1 MLINNFFNLSTITNT
16 DQSILATIK
25 LSASHKIFKGHF
37 PNNPVTPGVVQIQL
51 VKELLEHQ
59 LNKKIT
65 LKEVGRC
72 KFLAILNPN
81 ENPEIEVKIDYSF
94 VDENLKVSAHGFA
107 KNNSQSF
114 FKFTA
119 KYV

>member
-1 MLINNFFNLSTITNT
+1 MLINNFFTIKSIQNT
-16 DQSILATIK
+16 DKSILATIK
-25 LSASHKIFKGHF
+25 LNASHKIFKGHF

-59 LNKKIT
+59 LSKKIT

-81 ENPEIEVKIDYSF
+81 KNPDIEVKLDYSF
-94 VDENLKVSAHGFA
+94 VDDNLKVSAHGFA
-107 KNNSQSF
+107 QDNSQSF